1 MKRFTGLAIA
11 TILVSGCATTGN
23 VKVLQEENKKLKS
36 DLTQSLARISSLEAD
51 KRDLQKEISVLKHV
65 QSVLRTE
72 KSSRVQE
79 SGRLRSQTR
88 AFANQGINSFRDFLK
103 ASDLLD
109 YVGGERVQ
117 REHIEGAQQLVV
129 DAGNPIPRAGN
140 LTSVGGYFAD
150 AGIFSVVILRRI
162 EDALIVVWESQPFEV
177 PRSGESRFE
186 FQASVSVEA
195 GDILGYVFP
204 KKVIIPFDKGTGK
217 ARYVDEIVKIGDRI
231 RSSDLRGSNDARA
244 YSVGAY
250 GFLAE

>member
-1 MKRFTGLAIA
+1 MKWFTGLAIA
-11 TILVSGCATTGN
+11 TIFISGCAATGD
-23 VKVLQEENKKLKS
+23 VKVLQEENEKLKS
-36 DLTQSLARISSLEAD
+36 DLTRSLAKISSLEAD
-51 KRDLQKEISVLKHV
+51 KRDLQKEVGVLKHV

-88 AFANQGINSFRDFLK
+88 AFVSQGINNFRDFLK

-109 YVGGERVQ
+109 YVGGELVQ
-117 REHIEGAQQLVV
+117 REYVEGEKQLVV

-150 AGIFSVVILRRI
+150 AGMFNVVILRRI

-177 PRSGESRFE
+177 PRMGKSRFE
-186 FQASVSVEA
+186 FQVSVSVEA

-217 ARYVDEIVKIGDRI
+217 ARYVDEIAKIGVRI
-231 RSSDLRGSNDARA
+231 RSSDLRGSGDARA

-250 GFLAE
+250 GFLVE